1 MQSLVK
7 SYNPYQGPAFGQ
19 LTREDISSVVT
30 KDADVVIWSIGK
42 RSKGTFPARAN
53 GRKRDSGAA
62 NSVGDSS
69 VNAET
74 TVNGS
79 VKTTAV
85 PEIAA
90 PETAANGSATA
101 TTTPETPA
109 TLATPA
115 PPPAPKS
122 WAGLFQSAKPAA
134 APIAR
139 PPPATTPSAAQTG
152 ASDTNGS
159 KFTGLAGVLH
169 HYKPTYRSNLIQ
181 PRGLVNNGNMC
192 FMNAVLHP
200 LSHCPPFYNL
210 MMQIGQNVAHSFN
223 SSTPLLDSLIMFMNE
238 FPVARKP
245 QEFGSP
251 LVPEY
256 VYDALRG
263 LKRFDSIRG
272 RQEDCQEFLGY
283 LLDGLHEEF
292 LATMKENPK
301 PVQANGH
308 MAHEDSTG
316 DAGDDEW
323 MEVTGPKN
331 KASFTRSTQFQ
342 ETPISTIFSGQ
353 LRSIL
358 RIPSQKDSVT
368 LEPFQMLQL
377 DLTPDNVF
385 TIEDALFNTTI
396 PEVLDG
402 FTSSER
408 GGVTVEATKKLF
420 IESVPPVLILHLK
433 RFIYKDGTTQK
444 LHKEVGYKTTLDLQ
458 PELIS
463 PVRRPSSP
471 IHYKLFGVV
480 YHHGRNASGGHYTC
494 DILRQNNEWLHI
506 DDTNITQITEA
517 DVTVDVAK
525 PGERAPPSRS
535 PATPGTPSGVSVSN
549 DFGGPSAL
557 AAALAASSL
566 RASKQSDGVAYVLF
580 YIRSDETTAAA
591 TEAAMANGVHTTPG
605 SSYSSTVSPS
615 ATRPHPKSA
624 AGRPNGHAQSKNQG
638 WSVPKR

>member
-7 SYNPYQGPAFGQ
+7 TYNPYQGPAFGQ
-19 LTREDISSVVT
+19 LTREDISSVVA
-30 KDADVVIWSIGK
+30 KDADAVIWSIGK
-42 RSKGTFPARAN
+42 RSKGTFPTRSN
-53 GRKRDSGAA
+53 GYTRDSGAIK
-62 NSVGDSS
+62 SPEHP
-69 VNAET
+69 VNAEVP
-74 TVNGS
+74 VNGTPTT
-79 VKTTAV
+79 TTA
-85 PEIAA
+85 A
-90 PETAANGSATA
+90 
-101 TTTPETPA
+101 ETPVK
-109 TLATPA
+109 PA
-115 PPPAPKS
+115 QPPAPKS
-122 WAGLFQSAKPAA
+122 WAGLFQSSKPANA
-134 APIAR
+134 TPAP
-139 PPPATTPSAAQTG
+139 PTTTPITSAAQTG
-152 ASDTNGS
+152 ALDANGS
-159 KFTGLAGVLH
+159 KFGGLAGVLH
-169 HYKPTYRSNLIQ
+169 HFKPTYRSNLIQ

-238 FPVARKP
+238 FPVAKKP

-292 LATMKENPK
+292 LATMKESPK
-301 PVQANGH
+301 PVLANGVH
-308 MAHEDSTG
+308 HG
-316 DAGDDEW
+316 DENSGTSDANGDDEW

-331 KASFTRSTQFQ
+331 KASFTRSTHFQ

-377 DLTPDNVF
+377 DLTPDNVV
-385 TIEDALFNTTI
+385 TIEDALLNTTI

-408 GGVTVEATKKLF
+408 GGVTVDATKKIF

-517 DVTVDVAK
+517 DVAVDVTK
-525 PGERAPPSRS
+525 SNDRTLPPQTSSRS
-535 PATPGTPSGVSVSN
+535 PATPGTPSGLSVVS

-557 AAALAASSL
+557 AAALAASSMQ
-566 RASKQSDGVAYVLF
+566 ASKQSDGVAYVLF
-580 YIRSDETTAAA
+580 YIRSDATTASSTSDTLAV
-591 TEAAMANGVHTTPG
+591 NGGVHPT
-605 SSYSSTVSPS
+605 SRLSYSSTASPS
-615 ATRPHPKSA
+615 TTKTHPKSG
-624 AGRPNGHAQSKNQG
+624 AGRPASMVNGHGQSKNQG
-638 WSVPKR
+638 WSVPKK

>member
-7 SYNPYQGPAFGQ
+7 TYNPHQGPAFGQ
-19 LTREDISSVVT
+19 LTREEISSVVS
-30 KDADVVIWSIGK
+30 KDDDAVIWSIGK
-42 RSKGTFPARAN
+42 RSKGTFPARVN
-53 GRKRDSGAA
+53 GRSRDSGA
-62 NSVGDSS
+62 
-69 VNAET
+69 
-74 TVNGS
+74 
-79 VKTTAV
+79 
-85 PEIAA
+85 IAA
-90 PETAANGSATA
+90 PEQTVNAEPPVNG
-101 TTTPETPA
+101 TTTTTTTTTTTAPETPSK
-109 TLATPA
+109 PA
-115 PPPAPKS
+115 QPPAPKS
-122 WAGLFQSAKPAA
+122 WAGLFQSSKPAGVTPA
-134 APIAR
+134 HPPTAP
-139 PPPATTPSAAQTG
+139 TTSAAQAG
-152 ASDTNGS
+152 NLDVNGS
-159 KFTGLAGVLH
+159 KFSGLAGVLH

-238 FPVARKP
+238 FPVPKKP

-292 LATMKENPK
+292 LATMKESPK
-301 PVQANGH
+301 PVQANGTH
-308 MAHEDSTG
+308 HGHENGGTS
-316 DAGDDEW
+316 DANDDDEW
-323 MEVTGPKN
+323 MEITGPKN
-331 KASFTRSTQFQ
+331 KASFTRSTHFQ

-377 DLTPDNVF
+377 DLTPDNVV
-385 TIEDALFNTTI
+385 TIEDALLNTTI

-408 GGVTVEATKKLF
+408 GGATVDATKKIF

-463 PVRRPSSP
+463 PARRGSGP

-506 DDTNITQITEA
+506 DDTVITQITEA
-517 DVTVDVAK
+517 DVAVDANK
-525 PGERAPPSRS
+525 SNDRGLPLQPSSRS
-535 PATPGTPSGVSVSN
+535 PATPGTPSGLSAAS
-549 DFGGPSAL
+549 DFGGASAL
-557 AAALAASSL
+557 AAALAASTMQ
-566 RASKQSDGVAYVLF
+566 ASKQSDGVAYVLF
-580 YIRSDETTAAA
+580 YIRSDATTASSSPSDA
-591 TEAAMANGVHTTPG
+591 TNGVHPTSPL
-605 SSYSSTVSPS
+605 SYLSTASPS
-615 ATRPHPKSA
+615 ATRTHPKSG
-624 AGRPNGHAQSKNQG
+624 AGRPASMVNGHGQSKNQG
-638 WSVPKR
+638 WSVPKK